1 MGGLEEGTK
10 KSPPAIASLI
20 RKARWLTLISWLTY
34 PCVYL
39 IKTGVPGPT
48 PTTLEQIGYSIADV
62 VAKAVFGI
70 MIWAIASAKSAV
82 DETALLT
89 GRQVMLGGT
98 SEIFCGY
105 EHVASVRCSRVAT

>member
-1 MGGLEEGTK
+1 MGGARLQWWAFAMIPFCYVVYQMGTGLEEGTK

-20 RKARWLTLISWLTY
+20 RKARWLTMMGWLTY

-62 VAKAVFGI
+62 VEGGLRHHDLGYRA
-70 MIWAIASAKSAV
+70 AKSDNDA
-82 DETALLT
+82 
-89 GRQVMLGGT
+89 
-98 SEIFCGY
+98 
-105 EHVASVRCSRVAT
+105 